1 MADNT
6 ATASFAR
13 VGYAGFLG
21 VAFAHAFT
29 LMLRRSRLVL
39 AAAIALLPVL
49 LPVALVFLARAEVP
63 VEGGGAFVRLMEQLY
78 LSTLAPVLA
87 LFFATMLIGDDVEA
101 QTIGYILTRPVP
113 RSAWVA
119 GRYLAYC
126 VLCAGLLVASAG
138 LVFAGCLALPA
149 FALDA
154 ARVLLFAHYAGLLA
168 LAVLAYGALC
178 LFLGTFKRPIIYG
191 VVLIFGWQR
200 LAMQI
205 PGLVDFLT
213 VSKYIEALHPAEAEV
228 RARMRDLATSAPAS
242 QKIAIEVGDA
252 WALATLLL
260 ASAVFIILTV
270 IAVRRR
276 EYPTTR
282 AAGS

>member
-1 MADNT
+1 MADQT
-6 ATASFAR
+6 AATVFAR
-13 VGYAGFLG
+13 VGYPGFVG

-29 LMLRRSRLVL
+29 LMLRRSRLIL
-39 AAAIALLPVL
+39 AAVITLLPVL
-49 LPVALVFLARAEVP
+49 LPVALVFLPPEVP

-78 LSTLAPVLA
+78 LSTLAPALA

-101 QTIGYILTRPVP
+101 QTIGYVLTRPVP
-113 RSAWVA
+113 RSAWVL

-126 VLCAGLLVASAG
+126 VLCAGLLVISAS
-138 LVFAGCLALPA
+138 LVFAGCLALPP
-149 FALDA
+149 FALDT
-154 ARVLLFAHYAGLLA
+154 ARAVLFAHYAGLLT

-191 VVLIFGWQR
+191 VLLIFGWQPF
-200 LAMQI
+200 AMQL

-213 VSKYIEALHPAEAEV
+213 LSKYIEALHPIEAEV
-228 RARMRDLATSAPAS
+228 RARMRDMAFDAPAS
-242 QKIAIEVGDA
+242 QKVAIEVSDP

-260 ASAVFIILTV
+260 TVAVFVVLTV
-270 IAVRRR
+270 VAVRRR
-276 EYPTTR
+276 EYPASR